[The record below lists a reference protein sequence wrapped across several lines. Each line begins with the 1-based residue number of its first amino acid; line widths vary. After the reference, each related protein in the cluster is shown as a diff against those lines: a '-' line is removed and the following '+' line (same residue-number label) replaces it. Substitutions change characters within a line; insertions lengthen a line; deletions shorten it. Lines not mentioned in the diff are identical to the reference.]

1 MIGDIIIVE
10 EIHHKKCK
18 IIYPAVMDCY
28 RCRKMV
34 ITIAGIS
41 GTGKT
46 EVATVLQNN
55 LFYWHKLRAK
65 IIHIDDYYKTDYHT
79 RNSSRKETGI
89 IGKEEINWEKLNH
102 IVSIF
107 RSNLP
112 KLYVRR
118 IHKFL
123 DSVEY
128 VISNNRKI
136 DVLIVEGIYA
146 NYLDDKDFSVYL
158 EGNIEETYAFRKKR
172 GKENPDDDYRRLV
185 LKKESKD
192 IIRSRKFSDMIVPF
206 EI

>member
-10 EIHHKKCK
+10 PIHRLKCN
-18 IIYPAVMDCY
+18 IIYPAVIDIY
-28 RCRKMV
+28 KCRKIV
-34 ITIAGIS
+34 VTIAGIS

-46 EVATVLQNN
+46 EIATVLQNN

-65 IIHIDDYYKTDYHT
+65 IIHIDDYYRTDFHT
-79 RNSSRKETGI
+79 RNDARKETGI
-89 IGKEEINWEKLNH
+89 IGKEEINWMKLSH
-102 IVSIF
+102 IISIF

-136 DVLIVEGIYA
+136 DVLIIEGLYA
-146 NYLDDKDFSVYL
+146 NYLDDRDFSVYL
-158 EGNIEETYAFRKKR
+158 EGNTKQTYEFRKRR
-172 GKENPDDDYRRLV
+172 GKENPDDDFRKLV
-185 LKKESKD
+185 LKKESED
-192 IIRSRKFSDMIVPF
+192 VINSRKFSDMIIPF
-206 EI
+206 EL